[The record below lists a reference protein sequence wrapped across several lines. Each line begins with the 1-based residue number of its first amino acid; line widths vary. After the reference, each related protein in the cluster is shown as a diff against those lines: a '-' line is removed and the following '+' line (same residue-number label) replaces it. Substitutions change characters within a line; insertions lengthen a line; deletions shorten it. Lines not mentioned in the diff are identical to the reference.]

1 MRRILKWSG
10 LLAALVVGTIVVN
23 LLWFKPFSIRLFYER
38 VFVQLLLDDPEL
50 LSMIGILDGTL
61 LDFHSHALTDVS
73 LAQRDAQLARA
84 RQDLATL
91 RRYDRDALG
100 ASDQLSYDVLE
111 WSLRDRVEGE
121 RFALHDYAIM
131 QNRGAY
137 LDLVDFLGRVH
148 RIAEPADAENYLAR
162 LAAVATK
169 LDQELA
175 VARKQAGAGI
185 VPPRFIIAKTLGNLH
200 NIRDVAATDALF
212 VTSFRDRM
220 AEVAEIPAE
229 ERKALERR
237 AVELVETSVYPAYDR
252 TIAFFDALAPRATDD
267 AGVWKLPDGD
277 AYYQYRIR
285 SMTTTELTAEE
296 IHQIGLSEVERI
308 ETEMREILAAEG
320 YADAPLP
327 ELLRGLARE
336 ERFLRPD
343 TDEAKQEI
351 VAEFQAILDEIGGGI
366 RAAFNIVP
374 SAPLEVR
381 RIPAYREQTAASHYN
396 PASLDGSRP
405 AIFFARLSEIPPRF
419 EMRTLAYHE
428 GIPGHHFQIG
438 IQTELDG
445 IPNFR
450 KIPAFTAFIEG
461 WALYAERL
469 AWEMG
474 YQTDPF
480 DDLGRLKAEQFRAVR
495 LVVDTGLHHK
505 RWTRQRALDYMRAHT
520 GDENV
525 SEIERYCVWPGQALA
540 YKIGMLEI
548 LELRERAKA
557 ALGDAFDLAAFHD
570 VVIGNGSLPLAIL
583 EQQVDAYIARR
594 VGASGRQDGAS
605 QAP

>member
-10 LLAALVVGTIVVN
+10 FVTVLVVGVLVVN
-23 LLWFKPFSIRLFYER
+23 LVWFKPFSIRLFYER
-38 VFVQLLLDDPEL
+38 VFVRLLLDNPEL
-50 LSMIGILDGTL
+50 VSQIGILDGTL
-61 LDFHSHALTDVS
+61 LDFHSDKLNDVS
-73 LAQRDAQLARA
+73 LAQREKALAGSKEN
-84 RQDLATL
+84 LTTL
-91 RRYDRDALG
+91 RRYDREGLS

-111 WSLRDRVEGE
+111 WSLLDRVEGE
-121 RFALHDYAIM
+121 RFALHDYAII

-148 RIAEPADAENYLAR
+148 PIAVRRDAENYLMR
-162 LAAVATK
+162 LAAVETK

-175 VARKQAGAGI
+175 VAERQADAGI
-185 VPPRFIIAKTLGNLH
+185 IPPRFIIAKTLGNLH
-200 NIRDVAATDALF
+200 NIRDTAATESLF

-220 AEVAEIPAE
+220 TDVAEISE
-229 ERKALERR
+229 KDRSALVGR
-237 AVELVETSVYPAYDR
+237 AIDLVERSVYPAYDR

-267 AGVWKLPDGD
+267 AGVWNLPDGD

-296 IHQIGLSEVERI
+296 IHQIGLSEVARI
-308 ETEMREILAAEG
+308 EAEMHEILAAEG

-327 ELLRGLARE
+327 ELLRGLAGE

-343 TDEAKQEI
+343 TPEAKQEI
-351 VAEFQAILDEIGGGI
+351 VSEFQEIVDEISGGI

-374 SAPLEVR
+374 AAPLEVR
-381 RIPAYREQTAASHYN
+381 RIPAYREATAASHYN

-405 AIFFARLSEIPPRF
+405 AIFFAKLAEIPPRF

-428 GIPGHHFQIG
+428 GIPGHHFQVG
-438 IQTELDG
+438 IQTELGD

-495 LVVDTGLHHK
+495 LVVDTGLHFK

-540 YKIGMLEI
+540 YKIGMLKI
-548 LELRERAKA
+548 IELRGRARA

-583 EQQVDAYIARR
+583 EQQVDAYISRG
-594 VGASGRQDGAS
+594 VGSSGS
-605 QAP
+605 

>member
-1 MRRILKWSG
+1 MWRILKWSG
-10 LLAALVVGTIVVN
+10 LVAALVVGTFVVN

-38 VFVQLLLDDPEL
+38 VFVRLVLDDPEL
-50 LSMIGILDGTL
+50 LSIAGVLDGTL
-61 LDFHSHALTDVS
+61 LDFHSDELTDVS
-73 LAQRDAQLARA
+73 LAQRDTQLARA
-84 RQDLATL
+84 KQDLATL
-91 RRYDRDALG
+91 HRYDREALS

-137 LDLVDFLGRVH
+137 LDIVDFLGRVH
-148 RIAEPADAENYLAR
+148 RIAEPRDAENYLAR
-162 LAAVATK
+162 LAAVETK
-169 LDQELA
+169 LDQELG
-175 VARKQAGAGI
+175 VASKQADAGI

-200 NIRDVAATDALF
+200 NIRDVAATDSLF

-220 AEVAEIPAE
+220 AAVAEISAE
-229 ERKALERR
+229 ERNALEER
-237 AVELVETSVYPAYDR
+237 AVDLVQTSVYPAYDR

-308 ETEMREILAAEG
+308 EAEMREILAAEG
-320 YADAPLP
+320 YGDAPLP
-327 ELLRGLARE
+327 ELLRGLAQE

-343 TDEAKQEI
+343 TPEAKQEI
-351 VAEFQAILDEIGGGI
+351 VGEFQAILDEIGGGV

-374 SAPLEVR
+374 AAPLEVR
-381 RIPAYREQTAASHYN
+381 RIPAYREQTAASHYT

-438 IQTELDG
+438 IQTELAG

-450 KIPAFTAFIEG
+450 KLPAFTAFMEG

-474 YQTDPF
+474 YQADPF
-480 DDLGRLKAEQFRAVR
+480 DDLGRLKAEQFRAMR

-548 LELRERAKA
+548 LELRERART

-583 EQQVDAYIARR
+583 ERQVDAYIARG
-594 VGASGRQDGAS
+594 VGSTDP
-605 QAP
+605 QAGTPRSP

>member
-1 MRRILKWSG
+1 MRRVLKWSG
-10 LLAALVVGTIVVN
+10 LVGILVVGTLVVN
-23 LLWFKPFSIRLFYER
+23 LVWFKPFSIRLFYER

-50 LSMIGILDGTL
+50 VSQIGILDGTV
-61 LDFHSHALTDVS
+61 LDFHSDKLNNVS
-73 LAQRDAQLARA
+73 LAQREKALEGSKES
-84 RQDLATL
+84 LETL
-91 RRYDRDALG
+91 RRYDREEL
-100 ASDQLSYDVLE
+100 SPPDQLSYDVLE
-111 WSLRDRVEGE
+111 WLLVDRVESE

-137 LDLVDFLGRVH
+137 LDIVDFLGRVH
-148 RIAEPADAENYLAR
+148 PIAGRQDAESYLAR
-162 LAAVATK
+162 LAAVGNK

-175 VARKQAGAGI
+175 VAEKQAAGGI
-185 VPPRFIIAKTLGNLH
+185 VPPRFIITKTLGNLH
-200 NIRDVAATDALF
+200 NIRDVAAADALF
-212 VTSFRDRM
+212 VTSFRDRLSL
-220 AEVAEIPAE
+220 VVEISDEDRRGLE
-229 ERKALERR
+229 ER
-237 AVELVETSVYPAYDR
+237 AVELVERSVYPAYDR
-252 TIAFFDALAPRATDD
+252 TIAFFDALEPLATDD

-285 SMTTTELTAEE
+285 SMTTTDLTAEE
-296 IHQIGLSEVERI
+296 IHQIGLAEVERI
-308 ETEMREILAAEG
+308 EAEMRAILVAEG
-320 YADAPLP
+320 YDDAPLP
-327 ELLRGLARE
+327 ELLRALAQE

-343 TDEAKQEI
+343 TAEAKQEI
-351 VAEFQAILDEIGGGI
+351 VAEFQAIADEIAGGI

-374 SAPLEVR
+374 EAPLEVR

-405 AIFFARLSEIPPRF
+405 AIFFAKLAEIPPSF

-438 IQTELDG
+438 IQTELGG

-474 YQTDPF
+474 YQADPF

-505 RWTRQRALDYMRAHT
+505 RWSRQRALDYMRAHT

-548 LELRERAKA
+548 LELRERAQEE
-557 ALGDAFDLAAFHD
+557 LGDAFDLAAFHD

-583 EQQVDAYIARR
+583 EQQVEAYISSRL
-594 VGASGRQDGAS
+594 GAEGS
-605 QAP
+605 